1 MAGLGRKTFTAGD
14 VLTASD
20 VQSYLQDQSVM
31 VFAGT
36 AARSSAIATPTEGMF
51 ALTKDNDE
59 LDYYDGSAWVSAL
72 PIGAW
77 TTWTPILSGGWLN
90 GNGVWDAKYVQIG
103 KTVHLSAKFVL
114 GTTTTKGTTL
124 TMSLPVAALSNRN
137 PLWLG
142 RASVAGGS
150 LYNVF
155 WEYTTSTTT
164 TLTLGY
170 VSAAPGY
177 IGRANI
183 TSTIPLTWATGDYI
197 SITATYD
204 AA

>member
-1 MAGLGRKTFTAGD
+1 MATNFPT
-14 VLTASD
+14 
-20 VQSYLQDQSVM
+20 SVD
-31 VFAGT
+31 
-36 AARSSAIATPTEGMF
+36 
-51 ALTKDNDE
+51 ALTNPVSNDS
-59 LDYYDGSAWVSAL
+59 LNSPSHSAQHTNANDA
-72 PIGAW
+72 IEAIEGYIINGTGAAW
-77 TTWTPILSGGWLN
+77 TTWAPTLSGGWAN
-90 GNGVWDAKYVQIG
+90 GNGVWDAVYTQIG
-103 KTVHLSAKFVL
+103 KTIHVSAKFVI

-124 TMSLPVAALSNRN
+124 TMSLPVASLSNRN

-150 LYNVF
+150 LYNLF

-164 TLTLGY
+164 TCTLGY

-183 TSTIPLTWATGDYI
+183 TSIIPLTWATGDYI
-197 SITATYD
+197 TISATYD

>member
-1 MAGLGRKTFTAGD
+1 MATTTPLNGWPVPTSTDYVKDGAVAIEALGDAIDTSVGSGLLAWQTYA
-14 VLTASD
+14 
-20 VQSYLQDQSVM
+20 
-31 VFAGT
+31 
-36 AARSSAIATPTEGMF
+36 PT
-51 ALTKDNDE
+51 
-59 LDYYDGSAWVSAL
+59 
-72 PIGAW
+72 
-77 TTWTPILSGGWLN
+77 LSGGWVN

-103 KTVHLSAKFVL
+103 KTVHVSAKFVL

-124 TMSLPVAALSNRN
+124 TMSLPVASLSNRN

-150 LYNVF
+150 LYDVF

-164 TLTLGY
+164 TCTLGY

-177 IGRANI
+177 LGRANV
-183 TSTIPLTWATGDYI
+183 TSTIPLTWATGDYVTI
-197 SITATYD
+197 SATYD